1 MPKIQNLYHFHILND
16 LFYFSTQTLS
26 RFMNSPKGR
35 YKGALSCAIETAKN
49 EGFFAFY
56 KGFNASFSRLVSWN
70 ICLWLTYEQF
80 KKVIQQQYNQR

>member
-1 MPKIQNLYHFHILND
+1 
-16 LFYFSTQTLS
+16 
-26 RFMNSPKGR
+26 MNSPNGR
-35 YKGALSCAIETAKN
+35 YKGALSCAIETGRN

-80 KKVIQQQYNQR
+80 KKLVLQQYDQR